1 MRKEK
6 PMSKGWPGWCD
17 QVAKVMVVAVGIAAL
32 GVAPAPAAAQQPVKI
47 TLWHAMGGA
56 RYDAITKDIAA
67 GFNKANPEYALEPL
81 YTGSYAETVT
91 KAIAAIRAG
100 NPPHIVQVFEVGTQ
114 TMLDSGAII
123 PVTEIVKPGAI
134 NFGDYIEPI
143 LNYYRVGGQLYSM
156 PFNSSTAIIYYN
168 KDVFQKAG
176 LDPNKPPATYK
187 DVEEMGRKIVS
198 SGAARAAI
206 TFGWPSWMLE
216 QSHAMSNK
224 LYADHDNGR
233 SGRATRVLFNEPFG
247 VDVLTRWKRWAD
259 EKLLAYGGREYAP
272 NKAFLSGEVAMLM
285 QSTSQVTTIE
295 KAAKFTVGTG
305 FLPRIEGQPV
315 GRSVIGGASFWVLKG
330 SGRSAKEL
338 DAIVKFFKFVAEPEE
353 TAKWHEDTGYFP
365 ATKTAVA
372 LLTKRSWFAQHP
384 NHETAFKQIQQGIDS
399 AATRGVLLGNFVQI
413 RNITDTAIEKA
424 VSGKLSP
431 KEALDEAVA
440 ESNKLLAEYG
450 RITK

>member
-1 MRKEK
+1 
-6 PMSKGWPGWCD
+6 MSHGRGTYPRI
-17 QVAKVMVVAVGIAAL
+17 VIAITILLATVTPVL
-32 GVAPAPAAAQQPVKI
+32 AQQPVKI

-67 GFNKANPEYALEPL
+67 GFNKANPSYAVEPL
-81 YTGSYAETVT
+81 FTGSYAETVT

-123 PVTEIVKPGAI
+123 PVTEMVKPGEI
-134 NFGDYIEPI
+134 DFDDYIAPI
-143 LNYYRVGGQLYSM
+143 LNYYKVGGKLYSM

-176 LDPNKPPATYK
+176 LDPAKPPASFK
-187 DVEEMGRKIVS
+187 DVEEMGRKIVA

-216 QSHAMSNK
+216 QSHALANRP
-224 LYADHDNGR
+224 YADHDNGR
-233 SGRATRVLFNEPFG
+233 NGRATRVLFNEAFG
-247 VDVLTRWKRWAD
+247 VEVLTRWKRWAD

-295 KAAKFTVGTG
+295 KAAKFAVGTG
-305 FLPRIEGQPV
+305 FLPRLEGQPA
-315 GRSVIGGASFWVLKG
+315 GKAVIGGASFWVLKG
-330 SGRSAKEL
+330 KGRTSQEI
-338 DAIVKFFKFVAEPEE
+338 DAIVKFFKFIAEPAE
-353 TAKWHEDTGYFP
+353 TAKWHQETGYFP
-365 ATKTAVA
+365 ATRTAVG
-372 LLTKRSWFAQHP
+372 LLTTQGWFGKHP
-384 NHETAFKQIQQGIDS
+384 NHETAFKQIQEGPDTP
-399 AATRGVLLGNFVQI
+399 ATRGVLLGNFVQI

-424 VSGKLSP
+424 LSGKLSP
-431 KEALDEAVA
+431 KAALDEAA
-440 ESNKLLAEYG
+440 GEANKLLDEYN
-450 RITK
+450 RINK